1 MSVGTALVEKAAS
14 AWGTVI
20 GTVGAGILVVEV
32 EVAGD
37 ELDDWLD
44 WVAGAVWLAGSV
56 WATDWAETTPGL
68 PNMEQLKES
77 APNQTADF
85 LLEIRRHAK
94 DIPVDCLIR

>member
-37 ELDDWLD
+37 ELEDWLD
-44 WVAGAVWLAGSV
+44 WVAGMVWLAGSV
-56 WATDWAETTPGL
+56 WANDWAEATPSL
-68 PNMEQLKES
+68 PNVEQLRQS
-77 APNQTADF
+77 APSQTADL
-85 LLEIRRHAK
+85 LLENRRHAK
-94 DIPVDCLIR
+94 DIPVDCVIR